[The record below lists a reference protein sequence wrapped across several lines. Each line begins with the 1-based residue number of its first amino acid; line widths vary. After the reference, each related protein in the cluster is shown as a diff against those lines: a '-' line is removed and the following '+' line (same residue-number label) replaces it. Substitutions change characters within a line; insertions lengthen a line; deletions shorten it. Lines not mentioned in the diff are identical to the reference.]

1 MQTSLSWIREPRW
14 LPHLLWQSP
23 LWQGRHLS
31 SGRERAWMS
40 GAETGSASEA
50 LWLLPVP
57 EAVSFCSPHPY
68 LHRLVSA
75 ESRNQDV
82 SPQMLWQSPPGWAG
96 HLSSFKDG
104 AQMSGAQNGV
114 CPRSCV
120 TSACPRSCEVSVA
133 HSHLSR
139 LVSEGSG
146 TQDGSPRCSGRALPG
161 GHLSSSGEGA
171 WMSGAQ
177 NGVCLRSC
185 PLGTLGMS
193 ADSLPKVT
201 WCWR

>member
-1 MQTSLSWIREPRW
+1 MALSPALVVRA
-14 LPHLLWQSP
+14 LP
-23 LWQGRHLS
+23 GRHLS
-31 SGRERAWMS
+31 SGGE
-40 GAETGSASEA
+40 
-50 LWLLPVP
+50 
-57 EAVSFCSPHPY
+57 
-68 LHRLVSA
+68 
-75 ESRNQDV
+75 
-82 SPQMLWQSPPGWAG
+82 
-96 HLSSFKDG
+96 G

-177 NGVCLRSC
+177 NGVCPRSC
-185 PLGTLGMS
+185 VTSSVCLLTLTC
-193 ADSLPKVT
+193 ADWSPRDPGPKINRHSPIAKNKVLRILIT
-201 WCWR
+201 TNSSTVSIHIHYYYFLLIGNP